1 MGYSTKYDITLVL
14 ANALSQG
21 SPTQPGVLVPIATIG
36 QTISDAVTDAQVN
49 GYIKFAD
56 DQVDAAIFGLY
67 EVPLRRV
74 NRGTY
79 RLAADATTG
88 DTALTMVDS
97 TRFTSGDLIV
107 IRDSTNMQEVRIA
120 SPDGIPSDAQITLA
134 APLLYSF
141 SDLDTTVERIRYPD
155 PIPLISARLA
165 AATLYDKHFA
175 AQVTGNETDYG
186 KLLRKM
192 AFDDINQIL
201 SGVIRL
207 GVPDAN
213 EYMGRR
219 YLNAA
224 LEENIFIR
232 ADPKEFFKKE

>member
-1 MGYSTKYDITLVL
+1 MGYSTKYDITLAL
-14 ANALSQG
+14 ANAMSQG
-21 SPTQPGVLVPIATIG
+21 SPTQPGQLVPITTIG
-36 QTISDAVTDAQVN
+36 QTLSDAVTDAQIN
-49 GYIKFAD
+49 QYGRWAD
-56 DQVDAAIFGLY
+56 DIIDGALGSLY

-88 DTALTMVDS
+88 DTSLTMVDS
-97 TRFTSGDLIV
+97 TRFTAGDLIV

-120 SPDGIPSDAQITLA
+120 SPNGIPNDTTITLA

-186 KLLRKM
+186 KTLRKM
-192 AFDDINQIL
+192 AFDDLNQIL

-232 ADPKEFFKKE
+232 AEPKEFFKKE